1 MRWEYCSTSRP
12 KQGESVSGDAASVFD
27 DETKLLCVVADGLGH
42 GPEAARA
49 SEAFVDYVSRARHL
63 SLDEMMLAGS
73 AHIASTRG
81 AAVSLMRIDLD
92 RMVMEYCG
100 VGNCHLHV
108 YGSTTFHPVSMPG
121 IVGHRIR
128 KVLTLEEPVTEA
140 EGLFLLCSDGIS
152 SSLHAE
158 LFSQLD
164 AEGAVAA
171 VLDSLGKD
179 YDDATVLAVRLF
191 GE

>member
-92 RMVMEYCG
+92 RYGDG
-100 VGNCHLHV
+100 VLRVGKLPTFTCT
-108 YGSTTFHPVSMPG
+108 GPRRSTRSPCRGFGP
-121 IVGHRIR
+121 
-128 KVLTLEEPVTEA
+128 
-140 EGLFLLCSDGIS
+140 SDS
-152 SSLHAE
+152 
-158 LFSQLD
+158 
-164 AEGAVAA
+164 EGAHPGGAR
-171 VLDSLGKD
+171 
-179 YDDATVLAVRLF
+179 Y
-191 GE
+191 